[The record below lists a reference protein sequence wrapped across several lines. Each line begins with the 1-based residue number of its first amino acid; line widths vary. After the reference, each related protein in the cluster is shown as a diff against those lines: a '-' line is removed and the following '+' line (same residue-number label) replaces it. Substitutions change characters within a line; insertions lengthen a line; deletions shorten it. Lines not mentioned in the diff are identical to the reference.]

1 MKKPGLFQF
10 LCLFVL
16 SLTVGC
22 STQKNTAINRFYHE
36 INAQYNV
43 YFNAKESVKEG
54 LARIEDQMV
63 EDYTRLLPLFPEASP
78 NASQM
83 VVAQMEYAVQKCL
96 KLIENHSITKSPK
109 RKTNKSEAYVAF
121 AYKSEYNKW
130 IDDAYLL
137 MGQAHYYLRDFHKA
151 QESFNFVLHNFSD
164 QPTRHP
170 AFLWLSRCYLE
181 TGEYEKAIQILKLL
195 ERDGS
200 LPDQIKKD
208 LAVIKA
214 EYYMKTGE
222 WKEAIFQLNQALKL
236 DLTRKEKGRYNFI
249 LAQLYLRQGANELAV
264 EAFNRVVKSKPT
276 SRMAFEAKISLL
288 EFSDMNSEVV
298 MQALSKMIKSANNMR
313 YLDRIYYA
321 RGEIE
326 LKSGNRLEAIRDFT
340 TSVTHSLDNNNQRA
354 LSGLTAARLFYED
367 GNYRLASCYY
377 DSTLAVIDNNYPG
390 YEEIFAKTNGLSVLV
405 RNLNQIEKED
415 SLQRVATMPEA
426 ERLAYINKFIAKVTE
441 EENQRLKEAQ
451 LEQNSANYFRGQ
463 QYRPGMGNQANN
475 SLWYFYNPVTAGLGK
490 TEFQQIWGKRKLED
504 NWRRKNKISLNQMD
518 QEPGDNMSDL
528 QQKDSQQSKASD
540 PKTVDYYLHDLPLT
554 DSLMRASHDRIKSA
568 LFASGR
574 IYLNILKNEP
584 LAIMAFDELNKR
596 YPGSI
601 YELPTW
607 IELYKINHETA
618 LYKER
623 ITGKYPESNY
633 AKFLVNPDFFKELE
647 VRRQLTERKYSE
659 AGTLYQRGDYAGA
672 GRMAT
677 EVMSLQPDS
686 LLLPQVKYME
696 LIARG
701 KNSSNEDFAKMLD
714 NYLSDFPNS
723 PAVPTVAKIRELIL
737 QNSLA
742 ELEKNIA
749 RMDSAALRQTKNQPS
764 LQKNDPFGGK
774 YSYDEDLFH
783 YFVISFPGEAK
794 VDVNR
799 LIFDIANFN
808 IDYYTSFDFDIE
820 EVRLNGQTKLVVVRS
835 LPTKEEGL
843 GYFGNIL
850 RQKVVFQSLKNVD
863 YHHFI
868 ASSPNYRKLIADQD
882 LIEYLNFFV
891 LNYSKNSSPKP

>member
-1 MKKPGLFQF
+1 
-10 LCLFVL
+10 
-16 SLTVGC
+16 
-22 STQKNTAINRFYHE
+22 
-36 INAQYNV
+36 
-43 YFNAKESVKEG
+43 
-54 LARIEDQMV
+54 
-63 EDYTRLLPLFPEASP
+63 
-78 NASQM
+78 
-83 VVAQMEYAVQKCL
+83 
-96 KLIENHSITKSPK
+96 
-109 RKTNKSEAYVAF
+109 
-121 AYKSEYNKW
+121 
-130 IDDAYLL
+130 
-137 MGQAHYYLRDFHKA
+137 
-151 QESFNFVLHNFSD
+151 
-164 QPTRHP
+164 
-170 AFLWLSRCYLE
+170 
-181 TGEYEKAIQILKLL
+181 
-195 ERDGS
+195 
-200 LPDQIKKD
+200 
-208 LAVIKA
+208 VIKA
-214 EYYMKTGE
+214 DYYMKTGE

-236 DLTRKEKGRYNFI
+236 DLKKKEKGRYNFI

-264 EAFNRVVKSKPT
+264 EAFNRVVKSKPS

-298 MQALSKMIKSANNMR
+298 MQALSKMIKSASNMP

-354 LSGLTAARLFYED
+354 LSGLTAARLFFED

-415 SLQRVATMPEA
+415 SLQRIALMSET
-426 ERLAYINKFIAKVTE
+426 ERLGYINKFIAKITE
-441 EENQRLKEAQ
+441 EENQRLKEEQ
-451 LEQNSANYFRGQ
+451 LQQNSANYFRGQ
-463 QYRPGMGNQANN
+463 QYRPGMGNQTNN

-518 QEPGDNMSDL
+518 QELGDNLNDL

-540 PKTVDYYLHDLPLT
+540 PKTVEYYLHDLPLT

-568 LFASGR
+568 LFATGR

-584 LAIMAFDELNKR
+584 LAIKAFDELNKR

-607 IELYKINHETA
+607 IELYKMNHETA

-633 AKFLVNPDFFKELE
+633 ARFLVNPNFFKELE
-647 VRRQLTERKYSE
+647 VRRQLIERKYSE
-659 AGTLYQRGDYAGA
+659 AVTRYQEGDYPGA
-672 GRMAT
+672 GRLAS
-677 EVMSLQPDS
+677 EVMTLQPDS

-701 KNSSNEDFAKMLD
+701 KNAPKEEFSKMLD

-749 RMDSAALRQTKNQPS
+749 RLDSAAMSQTKNQPS

-783 YFVISFPGEAK
+783 YFVISFPGNAK

-808 IDYYTSFDFDIE
+808 IDYDTSFDFEIE
-820 EVRLNGQTKLVVVRS
+820 EVRLNEQTKLVVVRS

-850 RQKVVFQSLKNVD
+850 RQKAVFQSLKNID
-863 YHHFI
+863 YHHFV
-868 ASSPNYRKLIADQD
+868 ASSPNFRKLIEDQD

-891 LNYSKNSSPKP
+891 MNYSKNSSPKP